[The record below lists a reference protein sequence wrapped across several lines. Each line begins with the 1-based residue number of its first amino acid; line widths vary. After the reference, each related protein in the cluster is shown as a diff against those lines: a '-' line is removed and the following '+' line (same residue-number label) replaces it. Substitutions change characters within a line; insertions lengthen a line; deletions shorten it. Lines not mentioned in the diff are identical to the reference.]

1 MWHMLNK
8 NHILAEYLFFTTAKL
23 AWHLFLIVILSAFS
37 SAIYQAPLN
46 TVTKTPTEHLMKIL
60 IAPDSFKE
68 SLEALEVCH
77 AIQAGF
83 GQVFPDADYCLLPMA
98 DGGEGTSAVL
108 SYVLGGRW
116 KEVVVN
122 DPLMRPISAKYL
134 LLPDATA
141 VIEIAQACGLHL
153 LTVAERNPVIAS
165 SYGVGELIADALD
178 EGVKRIIIGLGGSA
192 TNDAGLGML
201 MALGMTFYDSDNNTL
216 AQGGGALVNL
226 QRLDATHFHDGVL
239 ETVFEVA
246 CDVTNPL
253 CGTLGASRIFGPQ
266 KGASSQ
272 QIDDLDQALNH
283 FASVCKQQGYQ
294 DYQNISGV
302 GAAGGLGYALM
313 SFCQAELKSGFDTV
327 AETVKLSQH
336 IANADLIITGEGKL
350 DAQTAMGKV
359 AGGVSQ
365 LAKINHKPVIAICG
379 SVDGLNPAQ
388 LSQFNVVV
396 PSIQKVDSIDNIL
409 KNAYDNIETTAVNI
423 AAAMRLGQSIK

>member
-1 MWHMLNK
+1 
-8 NHILAEYLFFTTAKL
+8 
-23 AWHLFLIVILSAFS
+23 
-37 SAIYQAPLN
+37 
-46 TVTKTPTEHLMKIL
+46 MKIL

-68 SLEALEVCH
+68 SLEALDVCH

-83 GQVFPDADYCLLPMA
+83 SQVFPDADYQLLPMA

-122 DPLMRPISAKYL
+122 DPLMRSITAKYL

-165 SYGVGELIADALD
+165 SYGVGELIADALN

-201 MALGMTFYDSDNNTL
+201 TALGMTFHDSDNNTL
-216 AQGGGALVNL
+216 AQGGGALANL
-226 QRLDATHFHDGVL
+226 QRLDATSFHASVL
-239 ETVFEVA
+239 DTVFEVA

-266 KGASSQ
+266 KGANPQ
-272 QIDDLDQALNH
+272 QVNDLDQALNH
-283 FASVCKQQGYQ
+283 FAAIWEQQGYQ
-294 DYQNISGV
+294 NYQEVAGA

-327 AETVKLSQH
+327 AEVANLSQH
-336 IANADLIITGEGKL
+336 IADADLVITGEGKL

-359 AGGVSQ
+359 AGGISQ
-365 LAKINHKPVIAICG
+365 IAKASHTPVIAICG
-379 SVDGLNPAQ
+379 SVDSLESAQ
-388 LSQFNVVV
+388 ISQFNVIM
-396 PSIQKVDSIDNIL
+396 PSIQKLESIDNVF
-409 KNAYDNIETTAVNI
+409 KSAYKNIEITATNI
-423 AAAMRLGQSIK
+423 AAAIKLGQNIR